1 MNIFF
6 TFLIC
11 VFVYFGSTDVLLAA
25 EIDWQLYLKPTAY
38 SGPIISAKTSEGE
51 PFVIDTNDITGSTAG
66 SEDLI
71 EALER
76 VSFFLA
82 QSPVAEPLSI
92 HLKFNVVGNS
102 FESERGISL
111 SMNLLIEIYVS
122 GSKADNP
129 FFFQNA
135 PLVMTIPTGSGLN
148 YLLDMCESGRNDFV
162 FAFSSDGVFE
172 KDGVETS
179 SQIQGMVCYINHT
192 DTIVGGKY
200 SDLGFSS
207 NVRYSTWY
215 KIKKLFE

>member
-1 MNIFF
+1 MQFFF
-6 TFLIC
+6 TFLIFAL
-11 VFVYFGSTDVLLAA
+11 VFFGSTEVLLAT

-66 SEDLI
+66 SEELV
-71 EALER
+71 EALEG
-76 VSFFLA
+76 VSFSLA
-82 QSPVAEPLSI
+82 QSPVAEPFSI
-92 HLKFNVVGNS
+92 HLTFNVVGNS

-135 PLVMTIPTGSGLN
+135 PLVMTIAAGSGLN

-162 FAFSSDGVFE
+162 FAFSNNGTFE
-172 KDGVETS
+172 KDGIETS
-179 SQIQGMVCYINHT
+179 SQILGMVCYINRT

-207 NVRYSTWY
+207 NVRYSTWH